1 MDSLP
6 THFQTTYLQQ
16 QIHFASWYLDSHDMF
31 QMGIIPSKQLIAQVW
46 QSPNANPNAKFLT
59 SVVEQKLPGGQVDPS
74 PLNSGCLQSPSQ
86 MEPGYDSCLLPI
98 KKIHQK
104 EGRWTW

>member
-46 QSPNANPNAKFLT
+46 QSPNANPNAPFLT